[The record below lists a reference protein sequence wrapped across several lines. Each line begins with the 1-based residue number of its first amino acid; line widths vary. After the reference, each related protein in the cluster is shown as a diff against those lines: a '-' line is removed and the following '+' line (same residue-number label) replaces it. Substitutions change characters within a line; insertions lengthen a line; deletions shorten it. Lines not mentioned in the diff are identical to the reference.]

1 MDSTLLASIHIW
13 SVMLFVVIYLVKTV
27 LLFSNESM
35 LDRFSRV
42 TKVPEMIVSFV
53 FLVSGIWLFVM
64 VGGVKTL
71 QIVKLVI
78 VAAAIPLAVLGFKRK
93 KKSVALLSFI
103 LIIAAYGMA
112 EMSKKKP
119 FIAKSVIIT
128 TDDGSAMTHGKRI
141 YFENC
146 VFCHGEN
153 GDKSYRGAP
162 NLQQTSLPAEAI
174 QLVVSEGVK
183 GAMPMPSYSFLS
195 DEDIADVALY
205 VSNMKNMT
213 AIPTAE

>member
-13 SVMLFVVIYLVKTV
+13 SVMLFVVIYLVKTI

-35 LDRFSRV
+35 LDRFSRL

-53 FLVSGIWLFVM
+53 FLVSGIWLFVQI
-64 VGGVKTL
+64 GGVKSL
-71 QIVKLVI
+71 HIVKLV
-78 VAAAIPLAVLGFKRK
+78 VVVAAIPLAVMGFKRK
-93 KKSVALLSFI
+93 KKPIALLSFL
-103 LIIAAYGMA
+103 LIITAYGMA
-112 EMSKKKP
+112 EMAKKKP
-119 FIAKSVIIT
+119 FIAKSVVIT
-128 TDDGSAMTHGKRI
+128 MDDGSSLTHGKRI

-162 NLQQTSLPAEAI
+162 NLKETSLQIEAI

-195 DEDIADVALY
+195 EQDIADVAMY

-213 AIPTAE
+213 AVPSAD